1 VQSIIKETS
10 TN

>member
-1 VQSIIKETS
+1 MIKETS